1 MILLIFGVTNVGKTV
16 TGEILAKK
24 LKYPFFDLD
33 DEIRK
38 KFHTTLEE
46 FMKKNPWPYER
57 AKVKGKVLREVIDNN
72 GDNMVLAVSPIYY
85 ARNFNYFLQ
94 RENVIAVEL
103 QDTKEHIFERLVFSD
118 ENDQVYE
125 DNEYKETHRDHYLRE
140 IREDIQYVKAT
151 FSKIQWK
158 YFVDNKSPEQA
169 AEEIAQLF
177 PEKIREKRASGIE
190 YTQQE

>member
-1 MILLIFGVTNVGKTV
+1 MGKTV

-24 LKYPFFDLD
+24 LEYPFFDLD

-46 FMKKNPWPYER
+46 FMNNNPWPYER
-57 AKVKGKVLREVIDNN
+57 AKVKGKVLRDVIDNN
-72 GDNMVLAVSPIYY
+72 GEDMVIAVSPIYY
-85 ARNFNYFLQ
+85 ARNFNYLLE

-125 DNEYKETHRDHYLRE
+125 DNEYKEEHKAYYLKE

-151 FSKIQWK
+151 FCKIQWK

-169 AEEIAQLF
+169 AEEIARLL
-177 PEKIREKRASGIE
+177 PEKIREKRMDGVKWVL
-190 YTQQE
+190 QE